1 MYEHTKAL
9 IGDARICSD
18 PVLVRRLRERA
29 AAVRLLAAITD
40 YERFCR
46 ERDYASLAR
55 HLLLDNTFRTFVGKK
70 LVRRL
75 VGLPARRQASRP
87 DQPR

>member
-9 IGDARICSD
+9 IGDERIRQC

-29 AAVRLLAAITD
+29 TAVRLLGAITD
-40 YERFCR
+40 YERFR
-46 ERDYASLAR
+46 RDRDYASLAR
-55 HLLLDNTFRTFVGKK
+55 HLLLDNTFRTFVGKQ
-70 LVRRL
+70 LVRSL
-75 VGLPARRQASRP
+75 VRLPARRQAGRT